1 MKSIK
6 NLMCVK
12 PLVWQQLCFQTLG
25 LVSVWQNSF
34 YSAAVGSIGPILG
47 PFDVWQTYGLGLSQ
61 FAGLVGRSVWTI
73 IANHW
78 LVVSDSG
85 RSW

>member
-1 MKSIK
+1 MSFHT
-6 NLMCVK
+6 NWW
-12 PLVWQQLCFQTLG
+12 LVYVG
-25 LVSVWQNSF
+25 L
-34 YSAAVGSIGPILG
+34 GPILG

-85 RSW
+85 RLV